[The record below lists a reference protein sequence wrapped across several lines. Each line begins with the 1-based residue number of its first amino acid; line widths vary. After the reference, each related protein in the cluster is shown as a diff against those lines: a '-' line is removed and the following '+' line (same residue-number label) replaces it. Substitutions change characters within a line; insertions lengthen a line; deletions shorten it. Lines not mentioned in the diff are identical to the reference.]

1 MLLVSHGT
9 LCTIDAADAASRSGG
24 LIVEFFLRTNLV
36 AWIRFG
42 HLALKELQ
50 VVLFDAQD
58 NDAIDKAIEEDCK
71 RLLLGA

>member
-1 MLLVSHGT
+1 M
-9 LCTIDAADAASRSGG
+9 
-24 LIVEFFLRTNLV
+24 EFFLRTNLV